1 MGDHGHSHCE
11 GGCDHGASSAIDLG
25 VSYSLYSK
33 IDMDKVQCLNEAE
46 DGSVKSVFK
55 PWNERLNF
63 ETYLESDCDPELLIN
78 IPFTGNVKLKG
89 FIVLGGNAD
98 SHPSRVKL
106 FKNRPSMSF
115 DDAAAEAD
123 QEIELQKDPDGTLEY
138 PTKITKFSNVHHLTL
153 YFPKNF
159 GEETTRIYYI
169 GLKGDFTE
177 VNYFSLLIKRI
188 FNFNFSFNRLIGTQ
202 F

>member
-1 MGDHGHSHCE
+1 MGDHNHSHCE
-11 GGCDHGASSAIDLG
+11 GCCDHSSSAVDLG
-25 VSYSLYSK
+25 VSYSLFSK
-33 IDMDKVQCLNEAE
+33 IDMDKVQCLNEAQ
-46 DGSVKSVFK
+46 DDSVKSVFK
-55 PWNERLNF
+55 PWSERLNF

-89 FIVLGGNAD
+89 FIILGGNAD

-106 FKNRPSMSF
+106 FKNRPSMNF

-123 QEIELQKDPDGTLEY
+123 QELELQKDPDGTLEY
-138 PTKITKFSNVHHLTL
+138 PTKITKFSNVHHLTM

-159 GEETTRIYYI
+159 GEENTRIYYI

-177 VNYFSLLIKRI
+177 VSVFIIDLLSSIISL
-188 FNFNFSFNRLIGTQ
+188 
-202 F
+202 